1 MANTKSAKKRI
12 RQAEKR
18 TARNR
23 SQKSRLKTGI
33 KSVMNAPDAETAE
46 KAFRETSAM
55 LDRYATRHVIHR
67 NKAQR
72 KKSQLAKI
80 VKEKGGT
87 P

>member
-12 RQAEKR
+12 RQAEKH
-18 TARNR
+18 TAHNR

-33 KSVMNAPDAETAE
+33 KSVVNAPDGETAE

-55 LDRYATRHVIHR
+55 LDRYATRNLIHR

>member
-1 MANTKSAKKRI
+1 LANTKSAKKRI

-33 KSVMNAPDAETAE
+33 KTVINAEDAETAE

-55 LDRYATRHVIHR
+55 LDRYATRNLIHR

>member
-1 MANTKSAKKRI
+1 LANTKSAKKRI
-12 RQAEKR
+12 RQAEKA

-33 KSVMNAPDAETAE
+33 KSVINAPDAETAE

-55 LDRYATRHVIHR
+55 LDRYATRHLIHQ

-80 VKEKGGT
+80 VLEKGGT

>member
-33 KSVMNAPDAETAE
+33 KNVVNAPDAETAE
-46 KAFRETSAM
+46 QAFRETSAM
-55 LDRYATRHVIHR
+55 LDRYATRNLIHR